1 MLLSGFF
8 KNCAGGVAP
17 MLALGAIPLVTAVGM
32 AVDYSRANAT
42 RSAMQAAGDA
52 TALMLA
58 KGASSMNG
66 TQLQTNASTYF
77 QANFNRPET
86 QNLLVNATYTQ
97 GATGYTLKVDAAAG
111 VNTVFLGLIGY
122 SQIPLSTTATAS
134 WNNQKLRVALVLDNT
149 GSMSSS
155 GKMTALKTATH
166 NLLSQLQSAATN
178 NGDVYVSIIPFAKDV
193 NVGASNYTQSW
204 INWSG
209 SSDTWDENNGVCSS
223 TSYTNKSS
231 CISHS
236 KIWTPNN
243 HNTWTG
249 CVMDRDQNFDTTNT
263 APTSGGTLFPAEQYA
278 AYCPTQLMG
287 LTYDWTALNAKVDAM
302 QPAGGTN
309 QAIGLQW
316 GFQSL
321 TAAPFTIPTKDPN
334 YQYKEIVILLTDGL
348 NTQDRWYGN
357 GSQHSTSV
365 DNRQQI
371 LCNNVKAANITIYT
385 VQVNTDGDPTSTLLQ
400 NCASDT
406 SKFFMLTS
414 ANQIIT
420 TFNTIGTSLKK
431 LYLAK

>member
-1 MLLSGFF
+1 
-8 KNCAGGVAP
+8 
-17 MLALGAIPLVTAVGM
+17 
-32 AVDYSRANAT
+32 
-42 RSAMQAAGDA
+42 
-52 TALMLA
+52 
-58 KGASSMNG
+58 
-66 TQLQTNASTYF
+66 
-77 QANFNRPET
+77 
-86 QNLLVNATYTQ
+86 
-97 GATGYTLKVDAAAG
+97 
-111 VNTVFLGLIGY
+111 
-122 SQIPLSTTATAS
+122 
-134 WNNQKLRVALVLDNT
+134 
-149 GSMSSS
+149 MSSS

-400 NCASDT
+400 NCASDS